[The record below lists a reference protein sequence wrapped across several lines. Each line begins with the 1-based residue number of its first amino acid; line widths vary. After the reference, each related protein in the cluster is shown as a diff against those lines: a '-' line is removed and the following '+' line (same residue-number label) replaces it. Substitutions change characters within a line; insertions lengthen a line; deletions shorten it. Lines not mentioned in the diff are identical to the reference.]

1 MSLLEFI
8 KNSLVNL
15 DVGLT
20 LKYVDDSL
28 KHNVSIMDII
38 NSLADGMK
46 LIGKKYEGNEY
57 FIADLIAAV
66 EIFNESMNILK
77 PKILERREAKPLG
90 KVVIGT
96 VEGDIHDVGKNLVR
110 ILLEANGFEVVDLG
124 VDVSSEKFV
133 DAVKKYKPDIVG
145 ISTLLTSTMM
155 NMRNIVEALEREGLR
170 NDVKIVIGGA
180 PVTQQFAESIG
191 ADAYGENA
199 FKAVEICKNL
209 VKK

>member
-1 MSLLEFI
+1 MGLLEFI

-15 DVGLT
+15 DAGLT
-20 LKYVDDSL
+20 LKYVSDSL
-28 KHNVSIMDII
+28 KCNVSIMDII

-46 LIGKKYEGNEY
+46 LIGKKYEENEY

-66 EIFNESMNILK
+66 EIFNESMDILK

-124 VDVSSEKFV
+124 VDASSEKFV
-133 DAVKKYKPDIVG
+133 DAVKEYKPDIVG

-155 NMRNIVEALEREGLR
+155 NMRNIVEVLEREGLR
-170 NDVKIVIGGA
+170 DDVKIVIGGA

>member
-8 KNSLVNL
+8 RNSLVNL
-15 DVGLT
+15 DLSST
-20 LKYVDDSL
+20 LKYVGEAL
-28 KHNVSIMDII
+28 KHDVSIIDVI

-46 LIGKKYEGNEY
+46 LIGKKYEENEY

-77 PKILERREAKPLG
+77 PKILEKKETKLIG

-96 VEGDIHDVGKNLVR
+96 VEGDIHDVGKNLVK
-110 ILLEANGFEVVDLG
+110 ILLEVNGFEVVDLG
-124 VDVSSEKFV
+124 VDVSVERFV
-133 DAVKKYKPDIVG
+133 EAVKRYKPDIVG
-145 ISTLLTSTMM
+145 MSTLLTSTMM
-155 NMRNIVEALEREGLR
+155 NMRNTIEMLEREGLR
-170 NDVKIVIGGA
+170 DNVKIVIGGA
-180 PVTQQFAESIG
+180 PATQQFAESIG

-209 VKK
+209 LKK

>member
-8 KNSLVNL
+8 RNSLVNL
-15 DVGLT
+15 DLSST
-20 LKYVDDSL
+20 LKYVGEAL
-28 KHNVSIMDII
+28 KHNVSIIDVI

-46 LIGKKYEGNEY
+46 LIGKKYEENEY

-77 PKILERREAKPLG
+77 PKILEKKETKLIG

-96 VEGDIHDVGKNLVR
+96 VEGDIHDVGKNLVK
-110 ILLEANGFEVVDLG
+110 ILLEVNGFEVVDLG
-124 VDVSSEKFV
+124 VDVSVERFV
-133 DAVKKYKPDIVG
+133 EAVKRYKPDIVG
-145 ISTLLTSTMM
+145 MSALLTSTMM
-155 NMRNIVEALEREGLR
+155 NMRNTIEMLEREGLR
-170 NDVKIVIGGA
+170 DNVKIVIGGA
-180 PVTQQFAESIG
+180 PATQQFAESIG

-209 VKK
+209 LKK

>member
-1 MSLLEFI
+1 MSILEFI
-8 KNSLVNL
+8 RNSLANL
-15 DVGLT
+15 DASLT
-20 LKYVDDSL
+20 LKYVSDSL
-28 KHNVSIMDII
+28 KHDISIMDII

-46 LIGKKYEGNEY
+46 LIGKKYEENEY

-77 PKILERREAKPLG
+77 PKILERRETKPFG

-96 VEGDIHDVGKNLVR
+96 VEGDIHDVGKNLVK

-133 DAVKKYKPDIVG
+133 DAVKQHKPDIVG

-155 NMRNIVEALEREGLR
+155 NMRNIVEALEGEGLR

>member
-1 MSLLEFI
+1 MSILEFI
-8 KNSLVNL
+8 RNSLANL
-15 DVGLT
+15 DASLT
-20 LKYVDDSL
+20 LKYVSDSL
-28 KHNVSIMDII
+28 KHDISIMDII

-46 LIGKKYEGNEY
+46 LIGKKYEENEY

-77 PKILERREAKPLG
+77 PKILERRETKPFG

-96 VEGDIHDVGKNLVR
+96 VEGDIHDVGKNLVK

-133 DAVKKYKPDIVG
+133 DAVKQHKPDIVG
-145 ISTLLTSTMM
+145 ISTLLTSTMI
-155 NMRNIVEALEREGLR
+155 NMRNIVEALEGEGLR

>member
-8 KNSLVNL
+8 RNSLVNL
-15 DVGLT
+15 DLSST
-20 LKYVDDSL
+20 LKYVSEAL
-28 KHNVSIMDII
+28 KHDVSIIDVI

-46 LIGKKYEGNEY
+46 LIGKKYEENEY

-77 PKILERREAKPLG
+77 PKILEKKETKLIG

-96 VEGDIHDVGKNLVR
+96 VEGDIHDVGKNLVK
-110 ILLEANGFEVVDLG
+110 ILLEVNGFEVVDLG
-124 VDVSSEKFV
+124 VDVSVEKFV
-133 DAVKKYKPDIVG
+133 EAVKRYKPDIVG
-145 ISTLLTSTMM
+145 MSALLTSTMM
-155 NMRNIVEALEREGLR
+155 NMRNTIEMLEREGLR
-170 NDVKIVIGGA
+170 DNVKIVIGGA
-180 PVTQQFAESIG
+180 PATQQFAESIG

-209 VKK
+209 LKK

>member
-8 KNSLVNL
+8 RNSLANL
-15 DVGLT
+15 DASLT
-20 LKYVDDSL
+20 LKYVSDSL
-28 KHNVSIMDII
+28 KHDVSIMDVI

-46 LIGKKYEGNEY
+46 LIGKKYEENEY

-96 VEGDIHDVGKNLVR
+96 VEGDIHDVGKNLVK

-124 VDVSSEKFV
+124 VDVSSEKFA

-155 NMRNIVEALEREGLR
+155 NMKNIVEVLEREGLR

-191 ADAYGENA
+191 ADAYGENT